1 MKSQILS
8 FFRLVLIL
16 VLILLCLG
24 LMAAAIAAYR
34 LPQWAE
40 IKFGPPS
47 PYLSRT
53 QLVLYSARLMA
64 AQDALLA
71 PENPQGFPRT
81 FIVDL
86 GEPVNSIVGRLEGE
100 DFIPSADA
108 FRTYL
113 IYSGKDTA
121 IQAGRYQLSPAST
134 PLEIA
139 AALQDPVPEDVE
151 FNILPGWRAEEIA
164 AALPTSG
171 INVTPEAFLA
181 VVNDPPADLIPP
193 GFPALAT
200 LEGFLMP
207 GNYTIQREIS
217 ARDLLALF
225 VSRFDEQVT
234 SDLREAFASQGL
246 SLDQAVTLASIVQ
259 REALVADEQPVI
271 ASVFYNRLGQGMK
284 LDSDPTVQYALGF
297 GAAWGGWWK
306 SPLLTGDLQIDSR
319 YNTYIYPG
327 LPPGPIANPS
337 LEALR
342 ATAYPEQSGYF
353 YFRARCDGTR
363 RHFFAET
370 YEEHLQNACP

>member
-71 PENPQGFPRT
+71 PENPQGFPRP

-271 ASVFYNRLGQGMK
+271 ASV
-284 LDSDPTVQYALGF
+284 
-297 GAAWGGWWK
+297 
-306 SPLLTGDLQIDSR
+306 
-319 YNTYIYPG
+319 
-327 LPPGPIANPS
+327 
-337 LEALR
+337 
-342 ATAYPEQSGYF
+342 
-353 YFRARCDGTR
+353 
-363 RHFFAET
+363 
-370 YEEHLQNACP
+370 

>member
-16 VLILLCLG
+16 ALILLCLG
-24 LMAAAIAAYR
+24 LIGAAIAAYR

-40 IKFGPPS
+40 SKFGKPS
-47 PYLSRT
+47 PNLNLT
-53 QLVLYSARLMA
+53 QLVLYSARLML
-64 AQDALLA
+64 AQDALL
-71 PENPQGFPRT
+71 NPKDPDGSRRL

-86 GEPVNSIVGRLEGE
+86 GEPVNSIVTRLEEE

-113 IYSGKDTA
+113 IYSGMDTV

-139 AALQDPVPEDVE
+139 AALQDPVPGDVE
-151 FNILPGWRAEEIA
+151 FNILPGWRAEEVA

-171 INVTPEAFLA
+171 INVTAEAFLA
-181 VVNDPPADLIPP
+181 VVYNPPADLLPP
-193 GFPALAT
+193 GFPPLDN

-207 GNYTIQREIS
+207 GSYTIQREVS
-217 ARDLLALF
+217 AQDLAAVFLT
-225 VSRFDEQVT
+225 RFDESVPVE
-234 SDLREAFASQGL
+234 LRDAYSAQGL
-246 SLDQAVTLASIVQ
+246 SLSEAVILASIVQ
-259 REALVADEQPVI
+259 REALVDDEQPVI
-271 ASVFYNRLGQGMK
+271 ASVFYNRLAQGMK

-297 GAAWGGWWK
+297 AVAWGGWWK
-306 SPLLTGDLQIDSR
+306 SPLSGDDLQIDSR

-327 LPPGPIANPS
+327 LPPAPIASPS
-337 LEALR
+337 LDALQ
-342 ATAYPEQSGYF
+342 AVAYPEQTGFY

-363 RHFFAET
+363 RHLFAET
-370 YEEHLQNACP
+370 YEEHLNNACP

>member
-1 MKSQILS
+1 MKSQIHSIL
-8 FFRLVLIL
+8 RLMVIL
-16 VLILLCLG
+16 VFISLCLG
-24 LMAAAIAAYR
+24 LMGSAIAAYR

-40 IKFGPPS
+40 LKFGAPS
-47 PYLSRT
+47 PHLSWS

-64 AQDALLA
+64 AQDALLTSQD
-71 PENPQGFPRT
+71 PQGFPRT

-86 GEPVNSIVGRLEGE
+86 GEPVNSIAGRLEDE

-139 AALQDPVPEDVE
+139 AALQDPVPGDVE

-181 VVNDPPADLIPP
+181 VVNNPPADLLPP
-193 GFPALAT
+193 GFPGLDT

-225 VSRFDEQVT
+225 VTRFDEQVT
-234 SDLREAFASQGL
+234 SDLREAFTFQGL
-246 SLDQAVTLASIVQ
+246 TLDQAVALASIVQ

-297 GAAWGGWWK
+297 DATWGGWWK
-306 SPLLTGDLQIDSR
+306 SPLSTGDLQIDSR

-337 LEALR
+337 LDALR
-342 ATAYPEQSGYF
+342 AVAYPEQTGYF

-363 RHFFAET
+363 RHLFAET

>member
-24 LMAAAIAAYR
+24 LMGAAIAAYR

-40 IKFGPPS
+40 LKFGPPG
-47 PYLSRT
+47 PRLSRT
-53 QLVLYSARLMA
+53 QLVLHSARLMM
-64 AQDALLA
+64 AQETLLRA
-71 PENPQGFPRT
+71 KDPLGMPRS
-81 FIVDL
+81 FIVEL
-86 GEPVNSIVGRLEGE
+86 GEPVNSIVTRLEDE
-100 DFIPSADA
+100 DFIPSADS

-113 IYSGKDTA
+113 IYSGMDTA

-139 AALQDPVPEDVE
+139 AALQDPVPGDVE

-171 INVTPEAFLA
+171 IDVTPEAFLA
-181 VVNDPPADLIPP
+181 VVHNPPADLLPP
-193 GFPALAT
+193 GFPELDT

-207 GNYTIQREIS
+207 GNYTIQRATS
-217 ARDLLALF
+217 AQDLAGLF
-225 VSRFDEQVT
+225 VERFDQEVPP
-234 SDLREAFASQGL
+234 DLREAFASHGL
-246 SLDQAVTLASIVQ
+246 GLDQAVILASIVQ
-259 REALVADEQPVI
+259 REALVADEQPTI
-271 ASVFYNRLGQGMK
+271 ASVFYNRLALGMK

-297 GAAWGGWWK
+297 HDAWGGWWK
-306 SPLLTGDLQIDSR
+306 SPLSTGDLQIDSR

-337 LEALR
+337 LGALR
-342 ATAYPEQSGYF
+342 AVAGPEQTDYF

-363 RHFFAET
+363 RHLFAET